1 MIKAFALT
9 GRIAKCYLIPRGLPW
24 ARSFCPFRAC
34 CRIETFG
41 DIPITFR
48 DNLLIFGDIFVT
60 FGDIFVTFGDIFVTF
75 GDIFI
80 TFGDNFVIFG
90 DIIPYPDFEAIQ
102 PVRRSYL
109 PRTY

>member
-9 GRIAKCYLIPRGLPW
+9 GRIAKCYLIPRVLPW

-34 CRIETFG
+34 CRTETFG
-41 DIPITFR
+41 
-48 DNLLIFGDIFVT
+48 N
-60 FGDIFVTFGDIFVTF
+60 
-75 GDIFI
+75 IFI
-80 TFGDNFVIFG
+80 TFGDNFVIFGDNSVNFG

-109 PRTY
+109 PHTY

>member
-9 GRIAKCYLIPRGLPW
+9 GRIAKCYLIPRVLPW
-24 ARSFCPFRAC
+24 AMSFCPFRAC

-41 DIPITFR
+41 DVCITFGDIFISFG
-48 DNLLIFGDIFVT
+48 DNSVIFGDIFIT
-60 FGDIFVTFGDIFVTF
+60 FGDIFVTFGDI
-75 GDIFI
+75 
-80 TFGDNFVIFG
+80 
-90 DIIPYPDFEAIQ
+90 IPYPDFEAKQ

>member
-9 GRIAKCYLIPRGLPW
+9 GRIAKCYLIPRVLPW
-24 ARSFCPFRAC
+24 ARSFCPF
-34 CRIETFG
+34 G
-41 DIPITFR
+41 DIPITFG
-48 DNLLIFGDIFVT
+48 DNLL
-60 FGDIFVTFGDIFVTF
+60 TFGDIFVTF

-80 TFGDNFVIFG
+80 IFGDIFIIFGDNFVIFG

>member
-9 GRIAKCYLIPRGLPW
+9 GRIAKCYLIPRVLPW
-24 ARSFCPFRAC
+24 ATSFCPFRAC

-41 DIPITFR
+41 DVCI
-48 DNLLIFGDIFVT
+48 T
-60 FGDIFVTFGDIFVTF
+60 FGDIFV
-75 GDIFI
+75 

-90 DIIPYPDFEAIQ
+90 DIIPYPDFEAKQ

-109 PRTY
+109 PHTY

>member
-9 GRIAKCYLIPRGLPW
+9 GRIAKCYLIPRVLPW

-41 DIPITFR
+41 D
-48 DNLLIFGDIFVT
+48 NLL
-60 FGDIFVTFGDIFVTF
+60 TF

-80 TFGDNFVIFG
+80 SFGDIFISFGDNFVFFGENLLIFG

-102 PVRRSYL
+102 PVHRSYL

>member
-9 GRIAKCYLIPRGLPW
+9 GRIAKCYLIPRVLPW

-60 FGDIFVTFGDIFVTF
+60 FGDNFITFGDIFVTF
-75 GDIFI
+75 GDI
-80 TFGDNFVIFG
+80 FVIFG

-102 PVRRSYL
+102 PDHRSYL

>member
-9 GRIAKCYLIPRGLPW
+9 GRIAKCYLIPRVLPW

-41 DIPITFR
+41 DIPITFG
-48 DNLLIFGDIFVT
+48 DNLLT
-60 FGDIFVTFGDIFVTF
+60 FGDIFITFGDVFVTF

-80 TFGDNFVIFG
+80 IFGDNFVIFG
-90 DIIPYPDFEAIQ
+90 DIISYPDFEAKQ

-109 PRTY
+109 PHTY

>member
-9 GRIAKCYLIPRGLPW
+9 GRIAKCYLIPRVLPW
-24 ARSFCPFRAC
+24 ATSFCPFRAC

-41 DIPITFR
+41 DVCI
-48 DNLLIFGDIFVT
+48 
-60 FGDIFVTFGDIFVTF
+60 TF

-80 TFGDNFVIFG
+80 SFGDNSVIFG

-109 PRTY
+109 PHTY

>member
-9 GRIAKCYLIPRGLPW
+9 GRIAKCYLIPRVLPW
-24 ARSFCPFRAC
+24 ATSFCPFRAC

-41 DIPITFR
+41 DVCI
-48 DNLLIFGDIFVT
+48 T
-60 FGDIFVTFGDIFVTF
+60 FGDIFV
-75 GDIFI
+75 

-90 DIIPYPDFEAIQ
+90 DIIPYPDFETKQ